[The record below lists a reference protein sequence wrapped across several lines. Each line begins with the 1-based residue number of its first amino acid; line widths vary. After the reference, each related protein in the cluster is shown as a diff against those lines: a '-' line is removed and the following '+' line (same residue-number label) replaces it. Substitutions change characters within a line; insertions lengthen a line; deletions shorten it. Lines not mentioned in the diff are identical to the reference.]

1 MLLVRHISFYFVGS
15 ILVLFLGFVV
25 TVIFAAIA
33 INPKTAAATDY
44 ASSTFL
50 ATPPPLLE
58 APLTLKIVT
67 YNIADGY
74 LFTTNRRE
82 RIQAIAA
89 LLTELDPDIVGLQ
102 ECFIASDRELLLE
115 SLKDSRLRYH
125 ADYPAATVGN
135 GLFTLS
141 AYPIVE
147 QYFHRFRANN
157 PWYKLYQGDWWAGKG
172 IGLARIALPSGAQID
187 FYNTHAQAGR
197 RDENNLRV
205 RDLQMRELSAFLNE
219 SRSRTAPAFIV
230 GDFNTRL
237 GRSDLQYAMDNSSLR
252 PVVTIDTGIDF
263 IFTAENDLYDIEAV
277 ETQAI
282 EGCAQGSASAIF
294 LSRAPSPRE
303 LWKMWFGKSEETPLS
318 DHTGYMSTIVIHTRT
333 ATSA

>member
-1 MLLVRHISFYFVGS
+1 M
-15 ILVLFLGFVV
+15 
-25 TVIFAAIA
+25 
-33 INPKTAAATDY
+33 
-44 ASSTFL
+44 
-50 ATPPPLLE
+50 
-58 APLTLKIVT
+58 
-67 YNIADGY
+67 
-74 LFTTNRRE
+74 
-82 RIQAIAA
+82 
-89 LLTELDPDIVGLQ
+89 GLQ

-115 SLKDSRLRYH
+115 YSGSRLRYH

-294 LSRAPSPRE
+294 LSAAPPRRAN
-303 LWKMWFGKSEETPLS
+303 FGKC
-318 DHTGYMSTIVIHTRT
+318 G
-333 ATSA
+333 SAKARKRP

>member
-15 ILVLFLGFVV
+15 ILVLFLGFTV

-33 INPKTAAATDY
+33 INPKTAAATDFT
-44 ASSTFL
+44 SSPYL
-50 ATPPPLLE
+50 STPPPMLE
-58 APLTLKIVT
+58 LPLTLKIVT
-67 YNIADGY
+67 FNIADGY

-89 LLTELDPDIVGLQ
+89 LLTKLDPDIVGLQ

-147 QYFHRFRANN
+147 QYFHRFQANN
-157 PWYKLYQGDWWAGKG
+157 PWYKIYQGDWWAGKG
-172 IGLARIALPSGAQID
+172 VGLARIQLPSGAQLD

-197 RDENNLRV
+197 RDDDNRRV

-237 GRSDLQYAMDNSSLR
+237 DRPDLQYAIDHSGLKS
-252 PVVTIDTGIDF
+252 VVTIDTGIDF
-263 IFTAENDLYDIEAV
+263 IFAMENGLYDIEAV
-277 ETQAI
+277 DTQTI
-282 EGCAQGSASAIF
+282 EGSAPGSAAAIF

-303 LWKMWFGKSEETPLS
+303 LWKMWFGAGEETPLS
-318 DHTGYMSTIVIHTRT
+318 DHTGYVSTITINIRASV
-333 ATSA
+333 SA